1 MHRRVRQYLKK
12 SLCGILSAAMI
23 LTSLSVSDM
32 TVRAAEDTVSE
43 ETELTNETELTEE
56 TELTKIQETTGQ
68 SDEAEE
74 TVPATQNKITDVL
87 EENNTETVD
96 VEEVSEYTED
106 MNQEVSEEAEENT
119 ESDEEDITVAIEE
132 KTLNVDEKNVEAG
145 MNLLKNGDFE
155 TVDPEN
161 IYKPVEWNVGWNG
174 FTYKKD
180 SDADDQK
187 GNYTYWFES
196 SEETFINQTINGIVI
211 KGQYN
216 LSADVAGVFDDETL
230 FLKVKKQETAENEN
244 LLASLNMG
252 SRSAWG
258 DWGESVSTTFEIPE
272 NLRDIVISVEGRM
285 GSGKQLQLDN
295 VILSPVVDLGMLKA
309 LVSEA
314 ELLDAS
320 NYTTESWDSFSSM
333 LSSSKETVTK
343 NADKDDTYI
352 DENGSTEI
360 VDAFNVLYEAIN
372 NLVEK
377 DVNVTVNFNYYAGDI
392 GEKKIGIYQY
402 GDKISSSA
410 GFADWTIWNSD
421 KVYKLTPT
429 DCSGWYT
436 IPLTFKGKGV
446 DNVNFQVVDNS
457 GNADFECG
465 SKKKTIKVT
474 QRYLMPYSLT
484 KQMTEKL

>member
-32 TVRAAEDTVSE
+32 TVRAAEGTVSE

-106 MNQEVSEEAEENT
+106 MNQEVSEEAEEDT
-119 ESDEEDITVAIEE
+119 ESDEEEITAAIEE
-132 KTLNVDEKNVEAG
+132 KTLNVEEKRVEAG

-155 TVDPEN
+155 TVDPTDA
-161 IYKPVEWNVGWNG
+161 YKPAEWNVGWNG

-180 SDADDQK
+180 GDADAQK

-216 LSADVAGVFDDETL
+216 LSADVAGVFDDENF

-244 LLASLNMG
+244 SLASLNMG

-272 NLRDIVISVEGRM
+272 NLRDIVISVEGTM

-314 ELLDAS
+314 ELLDS
-320 NYTTESWDSFSSM
+320 NNYTTESWDSFSSV

-343 NADKDDTYI
+343 NADKDDTYT

-465 SKKKTIKVT
+465 SKKK
-474 QRYLMPYSLT
+474 R
-484 KQMTEKL
+484 